1 MARRSCWCGQR
12 KCTECRK
19 RDYNQRRA
27 AGLPLRSAWR
37 KQAGTFGPRAV
48 GSTLDPAAQFA
59 LILP

>member
-1 MARRSCWCGQR
+1 MARRSCWCGHCRQCR
-12 KCTECRK
+12 RREYNTRK
-19 RDYNQRRA
+19 R

-59 LILP
+59 LILH